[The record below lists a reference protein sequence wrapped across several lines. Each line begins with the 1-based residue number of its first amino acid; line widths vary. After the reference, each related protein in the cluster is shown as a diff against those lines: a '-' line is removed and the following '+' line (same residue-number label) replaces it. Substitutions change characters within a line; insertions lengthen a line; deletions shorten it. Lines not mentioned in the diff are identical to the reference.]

1 MGNEETEV
9 LNLKKDEILFLSSD
23 KNSDVYIIKKGEILV
38 FVQNSSQVI
47 PIAYLSSGEYV
58 GELSYFEGKARTA
71 SIICTQDCEFIKIS
85 TTLLNRNIPPWL
97 KTIGKQL
104 AGKIRT
110 ADELIRN
117 KGIRKKNVDSIKP
130 LTIQEQGRINKI
142 TEAFK
147 EKTLRGLINRNE
159 LEE

>member
-38 FVQNSSQVI
+38 FVQNGSQVI

-85 TTLLNRNIPPWL
+85 TTLLNRNIAPWL

-117 KGIRKKNVDSIKP
+117 KGIR
-130 LTIQEQGRINKI
+130 R
-142 TEAFK
+142 
-147 EKTLRGLINRNE
+147 KTLIQLNPLQFKSKDELIKLQKHLRKKP
-159 LEE
+159 